1 MTKKNKNTV
10 GTSNSAPKAG
20 KPNSAPQDI
29 ALEIAAIDRDA
40 LIAKARAAKQAALV
54 GLISSEEADEH
65 WARAEAACKP
75 SEESI
80 AAARVAKDA
89 MDKAVKI
96 VKAAQAAFAA
106 GLIGEDIVRDAK
118 AKAEAA
124 HTAYT
129 IAAKAARGFSLSG
142 GSGNGGPRYKGQMS
156 GLDAAHMILSESDRP
171 LNAVAIVKAAMDRG
185 LWNPEGA
192 TPVATLSGALQTDTK
207 KGDKARFVKVGAG
220 LYAIR

>member
-10 GTSNSAPKAG
+10 G
-20 KPNSAPQDI
+20 KPNSAPQAGEQD
-29 ALEIAAIDRDA
+29 IAAIDRDA

-80 AAARVAKDA
+80 VAAKVAKEEL
-89 MDKAVKI
+89 DKAAKI
-96 VKAAQAAFAA
+96 AKAAQAAFAA
-106 GLIGEDIVRDAK
+106 GLIGEDVVSDVK

-129 IAAKAARGFSLSG
+129 VAAKAARGFSLSA
-142 GSGNGGPRYKGQMS
+142 SGGGPRYKGQMS
-156 GLDAAHMILSESDRP
+156 GLDAAHMILSESDKP
-171 LNAVAIVKAAMDRG
+171 LNAVAIVKAAMERG
-185 LWNPEGA
+185 LWNPEGS